1 MHVINL
7 GSLRLLTMV
16 FQMTLLKKLN
26 KMVLVF
32 FAKPMFAIQQAD
44 LANPL
49 GYGHKNIGSNGDMGE
64 LEYLLLST
72 HLSYIAE
79 KYNTISNDPSG
90 L

>member
-1 MHVINL
+1 
-7 GSLRLLTMV
+7 
-16 FQMTLLKKLN
+16 
-26 KMVLVF
+26 
-32 FAKPMFAIQQAD
+32 MFAIQQAD

>member
-1 MHVINL
+1 
-7 GSLRLLTMV
+7 
-16 FQMTLLKKLN
+16 
-26 KMVLVF
+26 
-32 FAKPMFAIQQAD
+32 MFAIQQAN

-49 GYGHKNIGSNGDMGE
+49 GYGHKNIGSNGDKGE

-90 L
+90 LWCLICMASLQRLHVVE